1 MSRWSI
7 VLAGGEGARLRPYV
21 ERCFGQVIPKQYC
34 AFAGDRSM
42 LQETIDRATRLSGND
57 VAIVTA
63 AHHERWAAEQLAGFR
78 GHRIAQP
85 ANRETGPGIY
95 LPLAYVRARDPD
107 AVVYLLPS
115 DHDVRPSDRFVAQVA
130 AAGERAARRRDELVL
145 LGVSP
150 TDPDGGYGYIEAGP
164 DGRVQR
170 FVEKPGPVA
179 AAAAI
184 ARGAAWN
191 TMVIAA
197 TAGALWDAG
206 RACIPDVLD
215 RLEAI
220 APALGT
226 RFEGAALERAY
237 DGMPFANFS
246 RDVLEQVCDRCVLA
260 LLDGVEWS
268 DWGEPARI
276 EASLRRAA
284 GA

>member
-1 MSRWSI
+1 MRRWSI
-7 VLAGGEGARLRPYV
+7 VLAGGEGDRLRPYV
-21 ERCFGQVIPKQYC
+21 QRCFGEAIPKQYC
-34 AFAGDRSM
+34 AFAGTRSM
-42 LQETIDRATRLSGND
+42 LEDAVDRATKLSGND

-63 AHHERWAAEQLAGFR
+63 AHHERWASEQLAGFR

-85 ANRETGPGIY
+85 VNRETGPGVY

-115 DHDVRPSDRFVAQVA
+115 DHDIRPADRFVAQVT
-130 AAGERAARRRDELVL
+130 AAGDLAARRPEEIVLV
-145 LGVSP
+145 GVPP
-150 TDPDGGYGYIEAGP
+150 TEPDGSYGYIEA
-164 DGRVQR
+164 DGVRVRR
-170 FVEKPGPVA
+170 FVEKPGRA
-179 AAAAI
+179 GAAAAI

-191 TMVIAA
+191 AMVLAA
-197 TAGALWDAG
+197 SVRALWDAG
-206 RACIPDVLD
+206 RACIPDVIE
-215 RLEAI
+215 RLEDI

-226 RFEGAALERAY
+226 RFERAALERAY

-246 RDVLEQVCDRCVLA
+246 RDVLEQVCDRCLLV

-276 EASLRRAA
+276 EASLRRA